1 MVTHLGQNFI
11 RRRASRIFIV
21 SAIASA
27 LVCAFATF
35 AAAQDAGYKASVEQW
50 RHKYEAT
57 LESEDGWLT
66 VAGLFWLHEGENK
79 FGADPL
85 NDIILPEG
93 SAPADIGYFDFHAGK
108 TIVHVNPGVTIYMN
122 AKPVQQAELRPDSE
136 DRLILGNIKLFVHK
150 SGERYSIR
158 LTDKNSK
165 LLRDFAGTRWF
176 GVDESYRITAKFVPY
191 DQPKEMDIQNIMG
204 DTVKMWAPGYAVFAL
219 RGAEY
224 RLEPTQS
231 SAQGFEF
238 VFRDLTSGKETYGAS
253 RFLDTGP
260 PKDGVVT
267 LDFNEAYNPP
277 CAYNPYTTCPLPP
290 PENRLRVRIEAGEM
304 MYKHDRAAQPAAT
317 PPRVGGAQ

>member
-1 MVTHLGQNFI
+1 MVTHLDQNFI

-21 SAIASA
+21 SVIGSA
-27 LVCAFATF
+27 LICAFATF

-50 RHKYEAT
+50 RHKYEAS

-93 SAPADIGYFDFHAGK
+93 SAPADIGYFEFHAGK
-108 TIVHVNPGVTIYMN
+108 TIVHVNPGVMIYMN
-122 AKPVQQAELRPDSE
+122 SKPVQEAELRPDSA
-136 DRLILGNIKLFVHK
+136 DRLVLGNIKLFVHK

-176 GVDESYRITAKFVPY
+176 GVDASYRITAKFIPY
-191 DQPKEMDIQNIMG
+191 DKPKEVDIQNIMG
-204 DTVKMWAPGYAVFAL
+204 DTVKMWAPGYVLFTL
-219 RGAEY
+219 RRAEY

-231 SAQGFEF
+231 NAQGFEF

>member
-1 MVTHLGQNFI
+1 MATAHGRDFI
-11 RRRASRIFIV
+11 RRKTSRFGIPL
-21 SAIASA
+21 AIASA
-27 LVCAFATF
+27 LLCAFATP
-35 AAAQDAGYKASVEQW
+35 AAAQDAAYKASVEQW
-50 RHKYEAT
+50 RHKYEAS

-85 NDIILPEG
+85 NDTLPPEG

-108 TIVHVNPGVTIYMN
+108 TIVHVNPGVAIYMN
-122 AKPVQQAELRPDSE
+122 GKPVQQAELRPDSE

-176 GVDESYRITAKFVPY
+176 GVDESYRITAKFIAY
-191 DQPKEMDIQNIMG
+191 DQPKEIDIQNIMG
-204 DTVKMWAPGYAVFAL
+204 DTIKMSAPGYVIFTL

-231 SAQGFEF
+231 NAQG
-238 VFRDLTSGKETYGAS
+238 
-253 RFLDTGP
+253 
-260 PKDGVVT
+260 
-267 LDFNEAYNPP
+267 
-277 CAYNPYTTCPLPP
+277 
-290 PENRLRVRIEAGEM
+290 
-304 MYKHDRAAQPAAT
+304 
-317 PPRVGGAQ
+317 